1 MTGEVGLG
9 YRVMLDVMLYTNVPG
24 GLWECG

>member
-9 YRVMLDVMLYTNVPG
+9 YRVMLGVMLYTNVPG